1 MTTWAIIPVKPL
13 RDGKSRLAH
22 LLSSNERAEL
32 TTNMLRRTL
41 EVLNDVT
48 DVFRTLVVSR
58 DPAVLKTARQYDA
71 FTFGEGEDLGLNVGL
86 TRGAHMAAAQQAAS
100 ILILPVDLPLITA
113 GDVETVLDSTAP
125 PGGVRRI
132 LSRFTGFNGAGGSNH
147 ARVMAICPDRLE
159 DGTNALYLSSPLGF
173 SFQYGPGSYHRHLQE
188 AERLGMKYHI
198 VHSPGLKFDLDTEE
212 DWYKYLALGGE
223 LAPRSAVMKTAR

>member
-58 DPAVLKTARQYDA
+58 DPAVLKLHDSM
-71 FTFGEGEDLGLNVGL
+71 
-86 TRGAHMAAAQQAAS
+86 TR
-100 ILILPVDLPLITA
+100 
-113 GDVETVLDSTAP
+113 
-125 PGGVRRI
+125 
-132 LSRFTGFNGAGGSNH
+132 SRLVKGKIW
-147 ARVMAICPDRLE
+147 V
-159 DGTNALYLSSPLGF
+159 
-173 SFQYGPGSYHRHLQE
+173 
-188 AERLGMKYHI
+188 
-198 VHSPGLKFDLDTEE
+198 
-212 DWYKYLALGGE
+212 
-223 LAPRSAVMKTAR
+223 